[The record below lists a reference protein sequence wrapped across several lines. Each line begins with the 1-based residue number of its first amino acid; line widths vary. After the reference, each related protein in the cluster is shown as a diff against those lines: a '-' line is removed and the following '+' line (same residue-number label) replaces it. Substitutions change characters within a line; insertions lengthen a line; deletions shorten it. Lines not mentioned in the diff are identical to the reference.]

1 MVISREF
8 EDKLEAESQ
17 RYEERMTELHCVIAE
32 LRRKLEQQRGHAI
45 AEDDEDLVEDDEV
58 SQDFNYQSG
67 KDEKTNSRHQSIILN
82 VLEQIQKIFAETQLL
97 RWTKTREAFRAQVQ
111 TWTTWLL
118 RLGIAWLASLSAGLQ
133 SCSSLPSQT

>member
-1 MVISREF
+1 MCNLTYLLCINFQLEKMVISREF

-45 AEDDEDLVEDDEV
+45 AEDDEDLAEDDEV

-67 KDEKTNSRHQSIILN
+67 KNEN
-82 VLEQIQKIFAETQLL
+82 
-97 RWTKTREAFRAQVQ
+97 
-111 TWTTWLL
+111 
-118 RLGIAWLASLSAGLQ
+118 
-133 SCSSLPSQT
+133 